1 MLYWARAEQHE
12 RDCCLWRFS
21 MRRIPLIGIC
31 AALVLLVAACGGGGA
46 KSVPSDAVVVV
57 GDQEVSKAEWD
68 ALLLQTKRNFQ
79 ATHRKFPQA
88 GTEEYGKLKTN
99 ATQFLIQSSEYQ
111 QEADKL
117 NVEVSDKD
125 VDARLA
131 QIKKQYYG
139 NPPGQKPA
147 SAAQMEKRY
156 QAALKQQG
164 FTDKEVR
171 QGIKLQLL
179 REKVFKKVTA
189 DVKVSD
195 DDVKAY
201 YEKNKKQYE
210 TPAQPETR
218 DLRHILV
225 KKKAKADELYAELQ
239 ADPSKF
245 AQLAK
250 KFSTDTSSATNGGKL
265 PPGVGVKGRL
275 DPAFEKVAFSIK
287 ENVVSKPVKSQF
299 GWHLIEALGPVK
311 PGTPAKATALNS
323 QVKEAIRQ
331 QLLAQKQREE
341 MDKWLADMK
350 KSYCKKISYQQGY
363 TPPAGQDPCKTPAKT
378 TSGAATTSG

>member
-1 MLYWARAEQHE
+1 
-12 RDCCLWRFS
+12 
-21 MRRIPLIGIC
+21 
-31 AALVLLVAACGGGGA
+31 VACGSGGPKKVPADAVAVVGD
-46 KSVPSDAVVVV
+46 KSVPKSD
-57 GDQEVSKAEWD
+57 WD
-68 ALLLQTKRNFQ
+68 ALIEQTKRNFK
-79 ATHRKFPQA
+79 ATKRTFPKP
-88 GTEEYGKLKTN
+88 GTVDLANLKTN

-117 NVEVSDKD
+117 GVKVSDKD

-139 NPPGQKPA
+139 NQPGQPQATPA
-147 SAAQMEKRY
+147 AMEKRY

-171 QGIKLQLL
+171 AGIKLQLI

-195 DDVKAY
+195 SEIKAY
-201 YEKNKKQYE
+201 YDKNKKQYE
-210 TPAQPETR
+210 TPAQPESR

-225 KKKAKADELYAELQ
+225 KTKAQADRLYAQLQ
-239 ADPSKF
+239 ANPGKF

-250 KFSTDTSSATNGGKL
+250 KNSTDTSSAVNGGKL

-287 ENVVSKPVKSQF
+287 PHVISKPVHSQF
-299 GWHLIEALGPVK
+299 GWHIIEALGPVK
-311 PGTPAKATALNS
+311 PGTPAKPTPLNG
-323 QVKEAIRQ
+323 QVKEAIKNTLLSQNQ
-331 QLLAQKQREE
+331 QKE
-341 MDKWLADMK
+341 MDKWLAGIK
-350 KSYCKKISYQQGY
+350 KSYCKKIGYQQGY
-363 TPPAGQDPCKTPAKT
+363 APPPGQDPCKTSST
-378 TSGAATTSG
+378 TTGATTTG